1 MAAIT
6 SGTNG
11 KQPVTEPAGLLAKGY
26 VHVGAAADSD
36 WTRGRNRDT
45 TSSDPSPVRRS
56 IEAVT
61 EGLEGQ
67 ISRPSPRLPWSQLTR
82 CAHRPPPLPRTQKA
96 VDADAAVD
104 AQNAST
110 AAWKSR

>member
-1 MAAIT
+1 MAPIT
-6 SGTNG
+6 RRADREEAVAATASF
-11 KQPVTEPAGLLAKGY
+11 LAKRR
-26 VHVGAAADSD
+26 VHHVGATTRSD
-36 WTRGRNRDT
+36 WTRRSNRGTRET
-45 TSSDPSPVRRS
+45 TDSVRRS

-61 EGLEGQ
+61 ERVWRGQ
-67 ISRPSPRLPWSQLTR
+67 LQALTSFAAARSLRDPRAIAQSEE
-82 CAHRPPPLPRTQKA
+82 A

>member
-26 VHVGAAADSD
+26 VHVGAAAHSD

-45 TSSDPSPVRRS
+45 TSCAVSVRRS

-67 ISRPSPRLPWSQLTR
+67 ISRPSPRLPWSQLT
-82 CAHRPPPLPRTQKA
+82 
-96 VDADAAVD
+96 
-104 AQNAST
+104 
-110 AAWKSR
+110 